1 MNVTFPGVFGRKSD
15 AVITKWYG
23 EDGKTVQEGEPLYA
37 FEAFKASST
46 HAAPATGVFYKKVEA
61 GTLVRYGQVIAE
73 IVEDA

>member
-37 FEAFKASST
+37 FEAFRRHQHMPHLPQVFFIRKWRLGRLSV
-46 HAAPATGVFYKKVEA
+46 TG
-61 GTLVRYGQVIAE
+61 R
-73 IVEDA
+73 